1 MLERVG
7 EFMGL
12 RDRPVPGYVQL
23 DVGEVHRARR
33 ARGELAMEASRRRV
47 FAKGALDRGNLGF
60 RQRPIHEAVRED
72 AAEARAWADRRV
84 KRTRDA
90 IRDEPM
96 RATLYALGI
105 GVIIGLLAAR

>member
-1 MLERVG
+1 MAEPYTSAVSPEDIINGASTESLKLER
-7 EFMGL
+7 EADSIL
-12 RDRPVPGYVQL
+12 
-23 DVGEVHRARR
+23 
-33 ARGELAMEASRRRV
+33 ARGA
-47 FAKGALDRGNLGF
+47 
-60 RQRPIHEAVRED
+60 QPRPIHEAVRED